1 MEPKNVISS
10 IDDTLLLEG
19 ILKIKSALK
28 IELVNRTELET
39 LWNQLVKTYHYLG
52 YNKTIGPRVKYLVW
66 FNERPIAAIS
76 YNQAAYKLGVRD
88 AFIDW
93 NEEER
98 KKYLPHVLNN
108 NRFLILPW
116 VHVKNLASHIIAL
129 SIKHLKHDWSLLYRV
144 EPYLLETFVDQDKY
158 KGTCYRAAN
167 WCYVGETSGFGKVGV
182 TYQYHGNKKG
192 VFLYPLKK
200 NFKQLMGCT
209 GKHKPLRV
217 LKKSNKYLE
226 MVSMQLQKNIWHE
239 GILEEAK
246 VPGIMDKLP
255 EMFNNYMNRFV
266 DCFKRAEPISH
277 LYAYMKGLLSNLER
291 KSVEPIALEFIDNPR
306 GPRNLQNFMKEAQW
320 DEEQAIRIYQENL
333 SERLSE
339 ADGMLTVDESG
350 FVKKGKH
357 SVGVARQYCGS
368 VGKVENS
375 QVGVFV
381 GYSGANGY
389 GLISTQL
396 FMPGKWFG
404 EDYAKRREECGV
416 PSDLTFQTKPQI
428 ALNLIHNIEQS
439 GLFKAKWIGMDCLYG
454 NSREFLDAISD
465 NYWYFADIHTNSL
478 VWRTQPT
485 FEVPEYKGRG
495 PHPKKMAA
503 STPAE
508 PVSKIAEDNTIPWE
522 KMYLG
527 EGAKGPIYAEIKVL
541 RINRA
546 FPEENGEIPIIPCW
560 LFIRRSEDGQTRFSV
575 SNAPGS
581 TPVAELCKA
590 SLMRWPIEQCF
601 QEAKDKLGMDH
612 YEFRSWAAWHRHMLL
627 VFIASAF
634 LLEIRLL
641 VTDKK
646 KPDLNTFNG
655 SIACCFSPVRE

>member
-1 MEPKNVISS
+1 MEPKNLISS
-10 IDDTLLLEG
+10 IDDTPLVDG
-19 ILKIKSALK
+19 ILNIKSALR
-28 IELVNRTELET
+28 IELVNRTELEA
-39 LWNQLVKTYHYLG
+39 LWDQLVKAYHYLG
-52 YNKTIGPRVKYLVW
+52 YNKTIGPRAKYLVW

-76 YNQAAYKLGVRD
+76 YKQAAYKLRVRD

-129 SIKHLKHDWSLLYRV
+129 SIKQLKHDWPLLYGV
-144 EPYLLETFVDQDKY
+144 EPYFLETFVDNDKY

-167 WCYVGETSGFGKVGV
+167 WHYAGETSGFGKVGV

-200 NFKQLMGCT
+200 NFKQLMGCS

-226 MVSMQLQKNIWHE
+226 LVSMQLQKNIWHE
-239 GILEEAK
+239 GILEEAQ

-266 DCFKRAEPISH
+266 DCFKRAEPIFH
-277 LYAYMKGLLSNLER
+277 FFAYMKGLLSNLER
-291 KSVEPIALEFIDNPR
+291 KSVEPIALEFIENPR
-306 GPRNLQNFMKEAQW
+306 GPRNLQNFMKGAQW
-320 DEEQAIRIYQENL
+320 DEEKTIKIYHENL
-333 SERLSE
+333 SERLSD

-381 GYSGANGY
+381 GYSGPKGY
-389 GLISTQL
+389 GLISTRL
-396 FMPGKWFG
+396 FMPEKWFD
-404 EDYAKRREECGV
+404 EDYAKLREECGV
-416 PSDLTFQTKPQI
+416 PADLTFQTKPQI
-428 ALNLIHNIEQS
+428 ALDLIRNIEQG

-454 NSREFLDAISD
+454 NSKEFLDAISD
-465 NYWYFADIHTNSL
+465 KYWYFADIHTNTL
-478 VWRTQPT
+478 VWRTEPT
-485 FEVPEYKGRG
+485 FEVPAYKGRG

-503 STPAE
+503 SIPAE
-508 PVSKIAEDNTIPWE
+508 PVSKIAEDAKIPWQ

-527 EGAKGPIYAEIKVL
+527 EGSKGPIYAEIKVL
-541 RINRA
+541 RIYRA

-575 SNAPGS
+575 SNAPER

-627 VFIASAF
+627 VFMASAF

-646 KPDLNTFNG
+646 KPDLNTSDG
-655 SIACCFSPVRE
+655 SIACCFSPVR